1 MEFGAH
7 FKIFFSG
14 LPFQQLK
21 KFPGLGRQ
29 HVNLYCISS
38 RRNLATI
45 DFKVVVTRQG
55 RCCSPIPHL
64 QVVQHGSAHGLC
76 VLVLLIYSL
85 FPGKS
90 SVVCRSCSSDIVYF
104 YLWPLKPCPYT
115 HFMHLPLPALPQS
128 KVELQHTPGNCTKN
142 LLILFYCSASFLLLS
157 HQVSLEPLQLPFSKL
172 LSLLKSLLKNIFHF

>member
-1 MEFGAH
+1 MLIHTAYPSEEIWQPLTS
-7 FKIFFSG
+7 KWC
-14 LPFQQLK
+14 LPDREDAVPLF
-21 KFPGLGRQ
+21 
-29 HVNLYCISS
+29 
-38 RRNLATI
+38 
-45 DFKVVVTRQG
+45 
-55 RCCSPIPHL
+55 PHL
-64 QVVQHGSAHGLC
+64 QVVQHSSAHGLC

-115 HFMHLPLPALPQS
+115 HFMYLPLPALPQS

-142 LLILFYCSASFLLLS
+142 PLILFYCSASFLLLS